1 METFKIFH
9 EGTVG
14 VLEGYVIGDQV
25 SCCEYV
31 CVHFDVLKA
40 SQF

>member
-14 VLEGYVIGDQV
+14 VLGSYVIWDQI
-25 SCCEYV
+25 SCKEDV
-31 CVHFDVLKA
+31 CVHFDAKKA
-40 SQF
+40 S